1 MRSELVGRR
10 ELVMRA
16 RVRGRE
22 LFIRAGVEGLVVR
35 AGAEGLVVRAGVE
48 GLVVRAGVEG
58 CSSSPSSLLA
68 EAEGLVVRV
77 GAGISCKHI
86 R

>member
-48 GLVVRAGVEG
+48 G
-58 CSSSPSSLLA
+58 CSSSFSSSLA
-68 EAEGLVVRV
+68 EAEELVVRV

-86 R
+86 C